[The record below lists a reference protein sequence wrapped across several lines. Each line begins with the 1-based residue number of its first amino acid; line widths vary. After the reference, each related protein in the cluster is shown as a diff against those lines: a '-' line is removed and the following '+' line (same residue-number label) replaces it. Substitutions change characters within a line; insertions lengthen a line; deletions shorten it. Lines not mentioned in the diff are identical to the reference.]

1 MKRKEI
7 TPEEIR
13 DEYGVDVSSFSRSS
27 YHVNENTGMLVISDR
42 SKIAFDGEIKP
53 KEVVHGNFS
62 DMYFH
67 YFQKLE
73 GNQ

>member
-1 MKRKEI
+1 MTREEK
-7 TPEEIR
+7 TPEEILE
-13 DEYGVDVSSFSRSS
+13 EYGVDVTTFSRSS
-27 YHVNENTGMLVISDR
+27 YQIKENTGMLVISDR
-42 SKIAFDGEIKP
+42 SRIAFEGEIKP

-73 GNQ
+73 DKQ